1 MKNKNIDN
9 IFIYWIY
16 FVSLIV
22 ISIYIMES
30 FNLISTIFRDDISY
44 ISSLIA
50 AIFLFYLTLG
60 GYYLYKLRDA
70 LYFLDSNKDITR
82 DNVFVV
88 IYNDFRVL
96 YSEKNNEVNTSQ
108 MFLTNLQSI
117 RDEFKAKLYEFVDNG
132 FFVADLL
139 LKLGIV
145 GTVIGFII
153 MLSSLSTIDEI
164 NLSKMNNLLLSM
176 SSGMKVALYTT
187 LSGLIGS
194 ILLTIQNNFL
204 ENKINIFISRVLST
218 EIYEKKS

>member
-1 MKNKNIDN
+1 MKNTHIDN

-70 LYFLDSNKDITR
+70 IYFLDSNKDITR
-82 DNVFVV
+82 DNVFIV

-96 YSEKNNEVNTSQ
+96 HSEKNNEVNTSQ

-153 MLSSLSTIDEI
+153 MLSSLSTIDEM

-204 ENKINIFISRVLST
+204 ENKINIFISKVLST